1 MRRRRNADPSE
12 IGTSDRPVTPSDM
25 RLSRWRER
33 SDPRVRTGAVSRV
46 DGVELPLVTRPPPG
60 AGPLILT
67 GIMRCAAWVVMWRR
81 LLRTDRV
88 TGRVLW
94 GAVHQ
99 YASWGGHGA
108 QVEAP
113 RPVQCGYNW
122 CMNVATPTSEVGI
135 RELKNGL
142 SAYIDRVRNGEEV
155 IVTDRGRP
163 VARLSSLDA
172 DQDHL
177 AELIAAGIVRAPT
190 SSKHRHV
197 PKHRIKSKGT
207 VSDLVAEQRR

>member
-1 MRRRRNADPSE
+1 MD
-12 IGTSDRPVTPSDM
+12 
-25 RLSRWRER
+25 
-33 SDPRVRTGAVSRV
+33 
-46 DGVELPLVTRPPPG
+46 
-60 AGPLILT
+60 
-67 GIMRCAAWVVMWRR
+67 
-81 LLRTDRV
+81 
-88 TGRVLW
+88 
-94 GAVHQ
+94 
-99 YASWGGHGA
+99 
-108 QVEAP
+108 
-113 RPVQCGYNW
+113 
-122 CMNVATPTSEVGI
+122 VATSTSEVGI

-190 SSKHRHV
+190 SSKRRHV